1 VQDVQG
7 AGASWKT
14 KRRMTMLEF
23 SRNGSERSKM
33 ANFCENGGLK
43 GVKDIGGMRGSYT
56 RRRTMVSRQRSS
68 GRDCVILGCPTLV
81 ALH

>member
-1 VQDVQG
+1 VKG

-14 KRRMTMLEF
+14 KRRMRMLEF
-23 SRNGSERSKM
+23 SRNGSERSKV

-43 GVKDIGGMRGSYT
+43 GVKDIGGMRGSY
-56 RRRTMVSRQRSS
+56 RRTMVSRQRSS